1 MRVLRIGLYV
11 AALVGVF
18 GFARPAS
25 ANTIACGTAT
35 CTYSGSNV
43 SEIDGVVIAGTTYD
57 LTFTTTALTSYTG
70 APTGITAVETQ
81 LISDLTGYMSVD
93 GEIGLIIYNGVTGE
107 DVIAGSNNWTMD
119 NGAESFACT
128 PGSANCIAIY
138 ADFTPVA
145 TPEPSSLLLF
155 GSGLAAFVGL
165 IRRKVRL

>member
-1 MRVLRIGLYV
+1 MRKSLWLIPVVLLFTALGST
-11 AALVGVF
+11 AALADTV
-18 GFARPAS
+18 
-25 ANTIACGTAT
+25 IATGQDVTA
-35 CTYSGSNV
+35 
-43 SEIDGVVIAGTTYD
+43 IDGIVIAGTTYN
-57 LTFTTTALTSYTG
+57 LTFTTAALTSYIG
-70 APTGITAVETQ
+70 APAGIAAVETE
-81 LISDLTGYMSVD
+81 LISDLTGYLDVD
-93 GEIGLIIYNGVTGE
+93 GDIGLILYNGVTGE
-107 DVIAGSNNWTMD
+107 DTIVGQNDWTMN